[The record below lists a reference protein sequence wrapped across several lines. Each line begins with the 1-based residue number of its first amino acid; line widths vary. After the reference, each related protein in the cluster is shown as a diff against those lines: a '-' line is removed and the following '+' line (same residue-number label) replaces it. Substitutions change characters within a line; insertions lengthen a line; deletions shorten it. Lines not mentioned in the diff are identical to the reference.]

1 MLNNTTDIFFSL
13 IRLGLGISLSLSF
26 KEITDKEWS
35 EIVNMAHKQTML
47 GIVMDAID
55 RLPDDVSR
63 PPKAIS
69 MKLLKMGVNME
80 RYNKI
85 INLKAAEMT
94 SFFNN
99 KGMDA
104 VLLKGQGLA
113 ALYPNSLSF
122 LTRNARNLK
131 LIKEYPEEVLWRPA
145 FKFWHFFWRMI
156 NKTKS

>member
-1 MLNNTTDIFFSL
+1 MFLRYTTVDIFFSL

-55 RLPDDVSR
+55 RLPDGVSR

-69 MKLLKMGVNME
+69 MKLLKTGVNME
-80 RYNKI
+80 RYNRM

-99 KGMDA
+99 RGMEA

-113 ALYPNSLSF
+113 TLYPNPLH
-122 LTRNARNLK
+122 RNPGD
-131 LIKEYPEEVLWRPA
+131 IDLWVDGDR
-145 FKFWHFFWRMI
+145 KILMSICTGMCSVRL
-156 NKTKS
+156 

>member
-1 MLNNTTDIFFSL
+1 MFLRYTTVDIFFSL

-26 KEITDKEWS
+26 KEITDKEWNA
-35 EIVNMAHKQTML
+35 ILNMAHKQTML

-55 RLPDDVSR
+55 RLPDGVSR

-104 VLLKGQGLA
+104 VLLKGQ
-113 ALYPNSLSF
+113 ST
-122 LTRNARNLK
+122 LTRC
-131 LIKEYPEEVLWRPA
+131 IETPG
-145 FKFWHFFWRMI
+145 I
-156 NKTKS
+156 

>member
-1 MLNNTTDIFFSL
+1 MLLDIFFSL

-80 RYNKI
+80 RNNRM

-99 KGMDA
+99 RGM
-104 VLLKGQGLA
+104 V
-113 ALYPNSLSF
+113 
-122 LTRNARNLK
+122 
-131 LIKEYPEEVLWRPA
+131 WR
-145 FKFWHFFWRMI
+145 RYC
-156 NKTKS
+156 